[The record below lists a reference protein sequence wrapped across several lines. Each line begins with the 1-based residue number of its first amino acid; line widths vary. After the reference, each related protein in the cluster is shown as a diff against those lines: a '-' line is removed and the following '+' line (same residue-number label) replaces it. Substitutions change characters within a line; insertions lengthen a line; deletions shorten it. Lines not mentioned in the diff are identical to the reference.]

1 VCSTPHPQRYTLKKK
16 ERLHLKRDVD
26 ALFASSRGFIA
37 YPLRVLVHYRPLEEG
52 EQAGVAILVVVAKK
66 YHKRANKRNRIKRL
80 IRETYRLNKY
90 ALQTLATERGLR
102 IHLGLL
108 SVAKELP
115 NYSEVERGMLKAL
128 AKASAIVLGQEAEER
143 P

>member
-1 VCSTPHPQRYTLKKK
+1 VNTSFPRTARLTQRADFDHVFQAPERKSSDRCFTVLGRCRLQGSTA
-16 ERLHLKRDVD
+16 RLGLVIAKRQI
-26 ALFASSRGFIA
+26 R
-37 YPLRVLVHYRPLEEG
+37 
-52 EQAGVAILVVVAKK
+52 
-66 YHKRANKRNRIKRL
+66 RAHERNRIKRL
-80 IRETYRLNKY
+80 IRETYRLNKH

>member
-1 VCSTPHPQRYTLKKK
+1 
-16 ERLHLKRDVD
+16 
-26 ALFASSRGFIA
+26 
-37 YPLRVLVHYRPLEEG
+37 
-52 EQAGVAILVVVAKK
+52 VVAKK

-80 IRETYRLNKY
+80 IRETYRLNKH